1 VFVTLSVLG
10 HSAHDKRNV
19 ISPKAVIWQLRLAA
33 WIPGLVAIAVAG
45 PARAEVSV
53 KPPFASSMVLQR
65 EMAVPIWGTASGGE
79 QVSVTVAS
87 QTKTVTAPANG
98 KWSLKLDPMPAGGPY
113 VVTIKG
119 TNTVE
124 LEDVYVGE
132 VWQAAGQSNMDT
144 RLN

>member
-1 VFVTLSVLG
+1 
-10 HSAHDKRNV
+10 
-19 ISPKAVIWQLRLAA
+19 
-33 WIPGLVAIAVAG
+33 
-45 PARAEVSV
+45 
-53 KPPFASSMVLQR
+53 MVLQR
-65 EMAVPIWGTASGGE
+65 EMAVPIWGTASAGE

-132 VWQAAGQSNMDT
+132 VSATAWPQLKPDAPVPSPLHSLRKMT
-144 RLN
+144 KLPPS